1 MKYNAEIE
9 RQKQTAVAMMV
20 CVLKRLLNDTV
31 LTINSP
37 LCNAFIRLNLD
48 RKEQGNK

>member
-31 LTINSP
+31 HTINLYSY
-37 LCNAFIRLNLD
+37 AMHSSI
-48 RKEQGNK
+48 